1 MWETKSFFNY
11 EIIILHWKIK
21 NVLLIKQDSN
31 VEKMNKTNI
40 NNFKEVKDLGMII
53 DVEFK
58 ERVKTFLECS

>member
-21 NVLLIKQDSN
+21 NVLLIKQYSN

>member
-58 ERVKTFLECS
+58 ERVKTF

>member
-1 MWETKSFFNY
+1 M
-11 EIIILHWKIK
+11 
-21 NVLLIKQDSN
+21 LLIKQDSN